1 MSTRQFIIIII
12 SSSSD
17 ISIASQSKVR
27 SMSTS
32 STVKMMTAAKHCTLL
47 IEIDEVRRLEGL
59 KEMKSDVSI
68 NIKVA
73 TRWVRLRSIL

>member
-1 MSTRQFIIIII
+1 
-12 SSSSD
+12 
-17 ISIASQSKVR
+17 
-27 SMSTS
+27 MSTS

-68 NIKVA
+68 NINVA
-73 TRWVRLRSIL
+73 TRWVRLRNIL

>member
-1 MSTRQFIIIII
+1 
-12 SSSSD
+12 
-17 ISIASQSKVR
+17 
-27 SMSTS
+27 MSTS

-47 IEIDEVRRLEGL
+47 IEIDEVRGLEGL